1 MLAHGTRTGSPLHLE
16 PFDWLKDTRERNG
29 TKRVHGRAEF
39 ALPPRELMSQ
49 PLLIDGLETGLR
61 RKAGAVPMAL
71 ACAPPHPAR
80 KRIEASAPDAESK
93 LDALLR
99 VIADLLFR
107 VSRDGVILEFT
118 SSIENHLSAQ
128 AESVVG
134 RNFLG
139 LLPPQIAH
147 HAMHAV
153 EEALCTGATQSF
165 GCHHPVLGNPC
176 DFEVRVVKC
185 GQDEVLALV
194 RDVSD
199 RKLLEREILE
209 ISNREQQRIGQ
220 DLHDSLGQHLTGIS
234 FLSKVLQRKLTAQSL
249 PEADDAGQIS
259 RLVIQALAQTRNLAR
274 GLFPAELESQGLA
287 AALRELVG
295 NVEKLFTIQCR
306 LECDHDLV
314 IQDPTLS
321 SHLFRI
327 AQEAINNSMKHGKA
341 KAVAIS
347 LTRAGERITLLVRDN
362 GIGLPPED
370 KRSRGLGLRIMQY
383 RAYKIGA
390 TLHVHAHEEGGTAVT
405 CVFRNP
411 AAARPL

>member
-1 MLAHGTRTGSPLHLE
+1 
-16 PFDWLKDTRERNG
+16 
-29 TKRVHGRAEF
+29 
-39 ALPPRELMSQ
+39 MSQ
-49 PLLIDGLETGLR
+49 QLLNEEREANRRQTVSAAPLAAPRVRPRAALNR
-61 RKAGAVPMAL
+61 VGA
-71 ACAPPHPAR
+71 
-80 KRIEASAPDAESK
+80 EASDAAAK
-93 LDALLR
+93 LDALAR

-118 SSIENHLSAQ
+118 SAVDNHLSAH
-128 AESVVG
+128 AGSVVG
-134 RNFLG
+134 KNFLG

-153 EEALCTGATQSF
+153 AEALGTGATQSF
-165 GCHHPVLGNPC
+165 GCQHLILGHPC

-185 GQDEVLALV
+185 RGDEVLALV

-199 RKLLEREILE
+199 RKLLEKEILE
-209 ISNREQQRIGQ
+209 ISNREQQRLGQ

-234 FLSKVLQRKLTAQSL
+234 FLSKVLQRKLAAQAL
-249 PEADDAGQIS
+249 PEADEAGEIS

-274 GLFPAELESQGLA
+274 GLFPAELESQGLV

-295 NVEKLFTIQCR
+295 NAAKIFSIRCALD
-306 LECDHDLV
+306 CDEDLL

-347 LTRAGERITLLVRDN
+347 LTRAGEGITLLVRDN

-370 KRSRGLGLRIMQY
+370 NRSRGLGLRIMQY

-390 TLHVHAHEEGGTAVT
+390 TLQIAAHEDGGTAVT

-411 AAARPL
+411 AGSPLT

>member
-1 MLAHGTRTGSPLHLE
+1 
-16 PFDWLKDTRERNG
+16 
-29 TKRVHGRAEF
+29 
-39 ALPPRELMSQ
+39 MSQ
-49 PLLIDGLETGLR
+49 HLLNDGLETGRHR
-61 RKAGAVPMAL
+61 RVGAARMAASCVPPRETPERL
-71 ACAPPHPAR
+71 
-80 KRIEASAPDAESK
+80 EADGRNGTAK

-107 VSRDGVILEFT
+107 VNRDGVVLEFT
-118 SSIENHLSAQ
+118 SSIENHLSAH
-128 AESVVG
+128 AGSVVG
-134 RNFLG
+134 KNFLG

-147 HAMHAV
+147 HAIHAV
-153 EEALCTGATQSF
+153 EEALCTGTTQSF
-165 GCHHPVLGNPC
+165 GCHHLVLGNPC

-185 GQDEVLALV
+185 HQDEVLALV

-234 FLSKVLQRKLTAQSL
+234 FLSKVLQRKLAAQAL
-249 PEADDAGQIS
+249 PEADDAGEIS

-274 GLFPAELESQGLA
+274 GLFPAELESQGLV

-295 NVEKLFTIQCR
+295 NAEKLFGIQCA
-306 LECDHDLV
+306 LECDDTLL

-362 GIGLPPED
+362 GVGLPPEA
-370 KRSRGLGLRIMQY
+370 KRCRGLGLRIMQY

-390 TLHVHAHEEGGTAVT
+390 TLQVAALEDGGTAVT

-411 AAARPL
+411 AATQAF